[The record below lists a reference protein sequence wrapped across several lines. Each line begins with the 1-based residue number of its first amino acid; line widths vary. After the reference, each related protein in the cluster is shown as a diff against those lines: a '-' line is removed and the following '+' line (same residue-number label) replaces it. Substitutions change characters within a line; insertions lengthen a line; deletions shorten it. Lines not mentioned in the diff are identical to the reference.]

1 MILRTKISRYDVQ
14 CLLSKTRLLNWHV
27 DVEGVIANNFGNNF
41 DFERR
46 SIVIIELHWNGKE
59 SGGKFQYNCKMYLLV
74 AVYVYVYDKMAFDL
88 ACRFKILT
96 KLP

>member
-1 MILRTKISRYDVQ
+1 MILEIISTLREELVY
-14 CLLSKTRLLNWHV
+14 L
-27 DVEGVIANNFGNNF
+27 GVCQSIS
-41 DFERR
+41 DHKCQIYIWQDWYKKR

-59 SGGKFQYNCKMYLLV
+59 SGGNFQYNCKMYLLV
-74 AVYVYVYDKMAFDL
+74 AVYVYDKMAFDL